1 MLKIKRNKQ
10 LKVLKRNRRKM
21 LRKIK
26 NNQKKRK
33 IRKLT
38 S

>member
-1 MLKIKRNKQ
+1 MRKIKRNKQ